1 MMMTM
6 TFMSSGAR
14 LGLVSLIALLAAFA
28 AVSASPTRAL
38 AHGGEYDLT
47 IAPDGVGG
55 ISVIGIYV
63 EDGHPVDAV
72 MDPVATAVDEDGRT
86 AGPVSLVSSSEGE
99 GVWVTEEP
107 FLGDGGWTVTVTTT
121 TPLAV
126 TATAAFEVAPLD
138 APIEPATE
146 QPAEPANAAS
156 TWMWVAGAVAVA
168 AAVLAAAILARRGVR
183 RRRARRRSPE
193 EPPLEAQSVDERAEL
208 VGK

>member
-1 MMMTM
+1 MMT
-6 TFMSSGAR
+6 FLSSGAR
-14 LGLVSLIALLAAFA
+14 LALVALILLLAAFA
-28 AVSASPTRAL
+28 AVTASPTRAL

-47 IAPDGVGG
+47 IAPDGLGG
-55 ISVIGIYV
+55 ISVIGVYV

-72 MDPVATAVDEDGRT
+72 MDPVATAVDEDGRS

-107 FLGDGGWTVTVTTT
+107 FLGDGAWTVTVTTT
-121 TPLAV
+121 TPLEV

-156 TWMWVAGAVAVA
+156 TWLWVAGAVAVTVA
-168 AAVLAAAILARRGVR
+168 IAVALLVWRGVR
-183 RRRARRRSPE
+183 RRRAQ
-193 EPPLEAQSVDERAEL
+193 EALAGGASGGSAAADKRAEL